1 MTDLTE
7 NHVVYYGHRLRFFSF
22 RLWFHPVGG
31 YQTCLIFSADFKIRM
46 FSFVMRFLATRC
58 TFPREFIAIGTNL
71 KLCCVWSSIVVY
83 DDRFSFVTIYK
94 VDKCMMPSVLKT
106 CLATRFSS
114 RALRVSAKKNSTR
127 VINTRD
133 SRMEWIRKA
142 LSQID
147 HLMCTC
153 GLTDLQWPPRACV
166 LNFYLSKACV

>member
-7 NHVVYYGHRLRFFSF
+7 NLVVYYGHRLRFFSF

-46 FSFVMRFLATRC
+46 FSFVMRFLTTRC

-94 VDKCMMPSVLKT
+94 VDKCMMPIKNLPGNT
-106 CLATRFSS
+106 IRLAC
-114 RALRVSAKKNSTR
+114 ALRLSQNNSTR

-153 GLTDLQWPPRACV
+153 GLAV
-166 LNFYLSKACV
+166 LRTYNGRRVRVF